1 MQLYNL
7 LIVDSKA
14 MASSLTRTE
23 APKDEPRIIIF
34 QQPQPWQLHQ
44 PKLNQHLSRSR
55 HHPRRKCA
63 EAVLQGAQVYIFMGL
78 WPAVLM

>member
-1 MQLYNL
+1 
-7 LIVDSKA
+7 

-63 EAVLQGAQVYIFMGL
+63 EAVLQVRMVANERPVESRLEALITLREM
-78 WPAVLM
+78 